1 MAVDT
6 SVIGKPTS
14 KAKVVVDRAPV
25 SNFAAAL
32 TETNPVYTDPK
43 AAKAAGLDN
52 IPAPLTWPFAMEF
65 WGKYPEI
72 QGEQVKEN
80 PMFKIMGQLRESG
93 GLILHGEQEFIYHRP
108 IVVGDE
114 LEGEGVIKDIYE
126 KESKGR
132 TMTFIVTETVWK
144 DAKNGE
150 PVVTALFNLIHRS

>member
-1 MAVDT
+1 M
-6 SVIGKPTS
+6 IGKPTNKS
-14 KAKVVVDRAPV
+14 KVVVERAPV

-32 TETNPVYTDPK
+32 TDENPIYQRPDK
-43 AAKAAGLDN
+43 AKEAGLDN
-52 IPAPLTWPFAMEF
+52 IPAPPTWPFAMEF
-65 WGKYPEI
+65 WGKHPEI

-80 PMFKIMGQLRESG
+80 PMFQIMGQLRESG

-108 IVVGDE
+108 IVVGDV

-132 TMTFIVTETVWK
+132 TMTFIVTETTWK
-144 DAKNGE
+144 DASNGE